1 MIDSWTVVIERCEL
15 SKRVQPRHSGF
26 SQSLSIKA
34 HPRAYKPR
42 ATDGGTIGAQF

>member
-1 MIDSWTVVIERCEL
+1 MIDSWTGVIERCEL
-15 SKRVQPRHSGF
+15 SKRVQPRHSEF
-26 SQSLSIKA
+26 SQPLSIKA